1 VPTGRPKLRK
11 PAEFRSVYEEG
22 KRFDGRLMTAFVRR
36 NESGQHRLGIT
47 ASKRVSRLAV
57 DRNRMKR
64 LLREMFRL
72 SDGTLQGVEPH
83 FDWVLNAKR
92 SLLKVKLADALADF
106 QKIVV
111 SVAHSGRNG
120 GRSAKE
126 ANEHS
131 KL

>member
-1 VPTGRPKLRK
+1 
-11 PAEFRSVYEEG
+11 
-22 KRFDGRLMTAFVRR
+22 MTAFVRQ
-36 NESGQHRLGIT
+36 NGTGQHRLGIT

-72 SDGTLQGVEPH
+72 SRETLQGVEPH

-106 QKIVV
+106 QKIVA
-111 SVAHSGRNG
+111 SVAQGGRNASG
-120 GRSAKE
+120 S
-126 ANEHS
+126 NEQS

>member
-1 VPTGRPKLRK
+1 
-11 PAEFRSVYEEG
+11 
-22 KRFDGRLMTAFVRR
+22 MTAFVRP

-64 LLREMFRL
+64 LLREMFRQ
-72 SDGTLQGVEPH
+72 SEGTLQGVEPH

-92 SLLKVKLADALADF
+92 SLLKVKMADALADF
-106 QKIVV
+106 QKIVAT
-111 SVAHSGRNG
+111 VAHVGRNA
-120 GRSAKE
+120 SNS
-126 ANEHS
+126 NEQS

>member
-1 VPTGRPKLRK
+1 LRK
-11 PAEFRSVYEEG
+11 PAEFRSVYDKG
-22 KRFDGRLMTAFVRR
+22 KRFDGRLLTAFVRQ
-36 NESGQHRLGIT
+36 NEFGQHRLGIT
-47 ASKRVSRLAV
+47 ASKRVARLAV

-111 SVAHSGRNG
+111 SVAQSGGRMSGQQGGGRNT
-120 GRSAKE
+120 SSS
-126 ANEHS
+126 NEQS
-131 KL
+131 KS